1 MSLSDYLENA
11 LVNWL
16 RGSAFPAAPATL
28 HAALVTVNQGEAN
41 IANEVS
47 GGSYARQPVTLGA
60 PPSSS
65 AGANTVTN
73 TTQVVFPAM
82 PAATEVGVVLM
93 DAASGGNALAYDNS
107 MADVTQTAGQR
118 VVFDPG
124 ALSFGVD

>member
-16 RGSAFPAAPATL
+16 RGTAFPAAPATL
-28 HAALVTVNQGEAN
+28 YAALVTVNQGEAN

-60 PPSSS
+60 PPASS
-65 AGANTVTN
+65 AGAATVTN
-73 TTQVVFPAM
+73 TTQVAFPAM

-93 DAASGGNALAYDNS
+93 DAAVGGNALAYDNS
-107 MADVTQTAGQR
+107 MADVTQAAGQR